1 MTSIT
6 MKFSGVFLLIYMIML
21 EKVFKKLSKAVFIR
35 GQKLEAAQHPR
46 KIKDSKKTHNNFFS
60 PNHYWNNAVEISL
73 ISL

>member
-1 MTSIT
+1 MSQAI
-6 MKFSGVFLLIYMIML
+6 
-21 EKVFKKLSKAVFIR
+21 FIR

-73 ISL
+73 ISLQIKKLERF